1 MRYQISGKQIDIGEA
16 LQTHVKAELGEV
28 VDKYAQRP
36 TEVVVFF
43 SRVAHEFTCETTLH
57 LSTGLNAQ
65 AKGHSTEI
73 YAAFESC
80 REKMDKQLRRYKRRL
95 RNHHKD
101 RAEPVEFDGGSS
113 YILAASNDDRDD
125 RDDAEPET
133 LQPIVIAEMET
144 KIPSV
149 TVGEAVMQLEL
160 TGHRMLVFR
169 NEGHGGVNVVYRRDD
184 GNIGWI
190 DPRNA
195 K

>member
-28 VDKYAQRP
+28 VEKYAQRP

-43 SRVAHEFTCETTLH
+43 SRVAHEYTCETTLH

-65 AKGHSTEI
+65 AKGHAVEI

-80 REKMDKQLRRYKRRL
+80 REMMDKQLRRYKRRL

-101 RAEPVEFDGGSS
+101 RVQPVEFDGGSS
-113 YILAASNDDRDD
+113 YILAASQDRDD
-125 RDDAEPET
+125 HEDAEPET

-144 KIPSV
+144 KIPSI

-160 TGHRMLVFR
+160 AGHRMLVFR

-190 DPRNA
+190 DPRHA

>member
-28 VDKYAQRP
+28 IEKYAQRP
-36 TEVVVFF
+36 TDATVVF
-43 SRVAHEFTCETTLH
+43 SRVAHENICESVVH
-57 LSTGLNAQ
+57 LSTGLTVQ
-65 AKGHSTEI
+65 AKGHATEI

-80 REKMDKQLRRYKRRL
+80 REKLDKQMRRYKRRL
-95 RNHHKD
+95 RNHHSN
-101 RAEPVEFDGGSS
+101 RVEPVEFGAGAA
-113 YILAASNDDRDD
+113 YILAPTE
-125 RDDAEPET
+125 EPEDT
-133 LQPIVIAEMET
+133 DTDALQPIVIAEMET
-144 KIPSV
+144 KIPSI

-160 TGHRMLVFR
+160 AGQRLLVFR

-190 DPRNA
+190 DPRNS

>member
-28 VDKYAQRP
+28 VEKYAQRP
-36 TEVVVFF
+36 TEAVVVF
-43 SRVAHEFTCETTLH
+43 SRVAHEFVCETVIH

-65 AKGHSTEI
+65 AKGHANEV

-95 RNHHKD
+95 RSHHRD
-101 RAEPVEFDGGSS
+101 RTAPVEFAEGSA
-113 YILAASNDDRDD
+113 YILAPTE
-125 RDDAEPET
+125 EPEDDESAS

-144 KIPSV
+144 RIPAI

-160 TGHRMLVFR
+160 GGNRFLVFR

>member
-28 VDKYAQRP
+28 VEKYAQRP
-36 TEVVVFF
+36 TEVVIVF
-43 SRVAHEFTCETTLH
+43 SRVAHEFVCETVIH

-65 AKGHSTEI
+65 AKGHAHEI

-95 RNHHKD
+95 RSHHRD
-101 RAEPVEFDGGSS
+101 RTAPVEFAGGSS
-113 YILAASNDDRDD
+113 YILAPTEEPED
-125 RDDAEPET
+125 DDAAT

-144 KIPSV
+144 RIPAI

-160 TGHRMLVFR
+160 GTNKFLVFR

>member
-28 VDKYAQRP
+28 VEKYAQRP
-36 TEVVVFF
+36 TEVVVSF
-43 SRVAHEFTCETTLH
+43 SRVAHEYACETTLH

-65 AKGHSTEI
+65 AKGHATEI

-80 REKMDKQLRRYKRRL
+80 REKMEKQLRRYKRRL

-101 RAEPVEFDGGSS
+101 RVQPVEFDGGSS
-113 YILAASNDDRDD
+113 YILAASNDDHNDHED
-125 RDDAEPET
+125 TEPDT

-144 KIPSV
+144 KIPSI

-160 TGHRMLVFR
+160 AGHRMLVFR

-190 DPRNA
+190 DPRHA

>member
-28 VDKYAQRP
+28 IEKYAQRP
-36 TEVVVFF
+36 TDAVVIF
-43 SRVAHEFTCETTLH
+43 SRNAHELACESVIH
-57 LSTGLNAQ
+57 LSTGLTAQ
-65 AKGHSTEI
+65 AKGQATEI
-73 YAAFESC
+73 YAAFEAC
-80 REKMDKQLRRYKRRL
+80 REKLDKQLRRYKRRL
-95 RNHHKD
+95 RNHHNN
-101 RAEPVEFDGGSS
+101 RTAPVEFDGGSS
-113 YILAASNDDRDD
+113 YILASSEEHEDT
-125 RDDAEPET
+125 EPET

-144 KIPSV
+144 KIPSI

-160 TGHRMLVFR
+160 AGQKMLVFR

-190 DPRNA
+190 DPRNS

>member
-28 VDKYAQRP
+28 VEKYAQRP
-36 TEVVVFF
+36 TEAVIVF
-43 SRVAHEFTCETTLH
+43 SRVAHEFYCEATIH
-57 LSTGLNAQ
+57 LSTGLSAQ
-65 AKGHSTEI
+65 AKGHAAEI

-80 REKMDKQLRRYKRRL
+80 REKMDKQLRRYKRRI
-95 RNHHKD
+95 RNHHAD
-101 RAEPVEFDGGSS
+101 RKGPVEFGGGSQ
-113 YILAASNDDRDD
+113 YILAASEDVE
-125 RDDAEPET
+125 DAEPDT

-144 KIPSV
+144 KIPSI

-160 TGHRMLVFR
+160 GSQKMLVFR

-190 DPRNA
+190 DPRNTN
-195 K
+195 

>member
-28 VDKYAQRP
+28 VEKYAQRP
-36 TEVVVFF
+36 TEAVVVF
-43 SRVAHEFTCETTLH
+43 SKSAHEYVCEATIH
-57 LSTGLNAQ
+57 LSTGLSAQ
-65 AKGHSTEI
+65 AKGHATEI

-80 REKMDKQLRRYKRRL
+80 REKMDQQLRRYKRRI
-95 RNHHKD
+95 RNHHHS
-101 RAEPVEFDGGSS
+101 RPAPVEFGGASS
-113 YILAASNDDRDD
+113 YILAPTE
-125 RDDAEPET
+125 EPEDEDT
-133 LQPIVIAEMET
+133 GELQPIVIAEMET
-144 KIPSV
+144 KIPSI

-160 TGHRMLVFR
+160 GGQRMLVFR

-190 DPRNA
+190 DPRNS

>member
-28 VDKYAQRP
+28 IEKYAQRP
-36 TEVVVFF
+36 TDATVVF
-43 SRVAHEFTCETTLH
+43 SRIAHENVCEAVIH
-57 LSTGLNAQ
+57 LSTGLTVQ
-65 AKGHSTEI
+65 AKGHATEI

-80 REKMDKQLRRYKRRL
+80 REKMDKQMRRYKRRL
-95 RNHHKD
+95 RNHHSN
-101 RAEPVEFDGGSS
+101 RAEPVEFEGGSA
-113 YILAASNDDRDD
+113 YILAPTE
-125 RDDAEPET
+125 EPEDADT
-133 LQPIVIAEMET
+133 DALQPIVIAEMET
-144 KIPSV
+144 KIPSI

-160 TGHRMLVFR
+160 AGQRLLVFR

-190 DPRNA
+190 DPRNS

>member
-1 MRYQISGKQIDIGEA
+1 MRYQISGRSIDIGEA

-36 TEVVVFF
+36 TDTVVVF
-43 SRVAHEFTCETTLH
+43 SKVAHEHVCEAIIH
-57 LSTGLNAQ
+57 LSTGLTAQ
-65 AKGHSTEI
+65 AKGHATEI

-95 RNHHKD
+95 RSHHRD
-101 RAEPVEFDGGSS
+101 RAEPVEYGGGSS
-113 YILAASNDDRDD
+113 YILAASEDVEDS
-125 RDDAEPET
+125 DADT
-133 LQPIVIAEMET
+133 LNPVVIAEMET
-144 KIPSV
+144 KIPSI

-160 TGHRMLVFR
+160 AGDRMLVFR
-169 NEGHGGVNVVYRRDD
+169 NEGHGGVNVVYRRED

-190 DPRNA
+190 DPRNS

>member
-28 VDKYAQRP
+28 VEKYAQRP
-36 TEVVVFF
+36 TDAVIVF
-43 SRVAHEFTCETTLH
+43 SRAAHEFICEATIH
-57 LSTGLNAQ
+57 LSTGLTAQ
-65 AKGHSTEI
+65 AKGHAAEI

-95 RNHHKD
+95 RNHHSA
-101 RAEPVEFDGGSS
+101 RTAPVEFAEGSA
-113 YILAASNDDRDD
+113 YILAPTE
-125 RDDAEPET
+125 EPEDDDHNGVP
-133 LQPIVIAEMET
+133 QPIVIAEMET
-144 KIPSV
+144 KIPSI

-160 TGHRMLVFR
+160 GGQKMLVFR
-169 NEGHGGVNVVYRRDD
+169 NEGHGGVNVVYRRED

-190 DPRNA
+190 DPRNS

>member
-28 VDKYAQRP
+28 IEKYAQRP
-36 TEVVVFF
+36 TDAVVIF
-43 SRVAHEFTCETTLH
+43 SRNAHELACESVIH
-57 LSTGLNAQ
+57 LSTGLTAQ
-65 AKGHSTEI
+65 AKGQATEI
-73 YAAFESC
+73 YAAFEAC
-80 REKMDKQLRRYKRRL
+80 REKLDKQLRRYKRRL
-95 RNHHKD
+95 RNHHNN
-101 RAEPVEFDGGSS
+101 RTAPVEFDGGSS
-113 YILAASNDDRDD
+113 YILASSEEHE
-125 RDDAEPET
+125 DAEPET

-144 KIPSV
+144 KIPSI

-160 TGHRMLVFR
+160 AGQKMLVFR

-190 DPRNA
+190 DPRNS